1 MTDEAIDTLRLPGR
15 RWPQIRTKEQEC
27 WQRDTKRILS
37 THGMRE
43 LARIPQTI
51 SIPPFPCVQKKIPAI
66 NLDDDLELKRLF
78 EEADSHLIYS
88 PPQSPL
94 KERGLQ
100 FVQIPLQA
108 GKERGLQVYDP
119 SVSFQANMS
128 SHWDVSNGSSHMTF
142 VPPDCSNFTGQL
154 QQVVYNNHTIDDES
168 IHQLHAYLSSPTPSQ
183 HTVSLLSGQRLNLDD
198 TLTVECDS
206 ALLNAA
212 GTIVQASRAQHHF
225 HDLSAPLH

>member
-1 MTDEAIDTLRLPGR
+1 MSAPVLNTLRLPGR
-15 RWPQIRTKEQEC
+15 EWPAIDTDERKV
-27 WQRDTKRILS
+27 WQRDIKNTLLENGIRDNF
-37 THGMRE
+37 
-43 LARIPQTI
+43 RIPPTI
-51 SIPPFPCVQKKIPAI
+51 PIAAYPCGQSTIPAI
-66 NLDDDLELKRLF
+66 NLYDDGELERLF
-78 EEADSHLIYS
+78 KEADSHLIYS

-94 KERGLQ
+94 KERGLE

-168 IHQLHAYLSSPTPSQ
+168 IRELHAYLSSSTPSQ

-206 ALLNAA
+206 ALMNAA
-212 GTIVQASRAQHHF
+212 GTIVHASRAQHHF